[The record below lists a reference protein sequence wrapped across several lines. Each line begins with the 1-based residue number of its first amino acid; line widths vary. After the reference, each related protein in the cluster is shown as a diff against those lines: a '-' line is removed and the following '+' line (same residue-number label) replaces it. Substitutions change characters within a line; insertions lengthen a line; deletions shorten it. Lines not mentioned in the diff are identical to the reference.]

1 MSTPRHPTTPNLTIY
16 TIGHSTREID
26 DFLAILDAYDIEI
39 LVDVRSVPRSR
50 FTPQFN
56 SDALSDALIK
66 SHITYHH
73 LADLGGLRHSRKG
86 SSNQGWHNASFRG
99 YADYMQTPDFRR
111 GISQLLELAVKQTAI
126 MCAEA
131 VPWRCHRSMIG
142 DALLARGYEVVDI
155 FDKRKTQIETMTT
168 FARVSGTS
176 ITYPAEE

>member
-1 MSTPRHPTTPNLTIY
+1 MSIPRHPTTPKLTIY

-26 DFLAILDAYDIEI
+26 DFLAVLDAYDIEI

-131 VPWRCHRSMIG
+131 VPC
-142 DALLARGYEVVDI
+142 GYEVVDI